1 MSDEWCLA
9 GVGHNGNGRLPHRLS
24 DVLEAGC
31 GNLEDPA
38 AAEPRRGWSDGAVHR
53 PRDRGHG
60 PPERLGEGRDEVILH
75 LAQEAHGDVPLLWP
89 HRPEACHRTQLQR
102 RKPPYRRVVGPH
114 GDEHPHAQVCP
125 TVHIGGWESRRPRAG
140 CGGTGGELTGVLDMF
155 GLEGRVVV
163 ITGASSGLGAAVA
176 LAVAQAGA
184 DVVIGARRREM
195 LEATAARVEGIG
207 RKALVVPTDVTVVED
222 CQRLVQRATETFG
235 RLDGLVNNAGVATA
249 VPALQESPEQFRA
262 VIDLNLMGAYWT
274 AQAAAAAMTSGGSI
288 VNVSSI
294 IGLTSAELPQAAY
307 ATSKAGLLGLTRDLA
322 AQWSGRRSI
331 RVNALAPGFFE
342 SEMTDLCRP
351 GTSSHSPDGHL
362 SAVSVDRR
370 RSPRWWC
377 SSSPMPPAS

>member
-1 MSDEWCLA
+1 M
-9 GVGHNGNGRLPHRLS
+9 
-24 DVLEAGC
+24 
-31 GNLEDPA
+31 
-38 AAEPRRGWSDGAVHR
+38 
-53 PRDRGHG
+53 
-60 PPERLGEGRDEVILH
+60 
-75 LAQEAHGDVPLLWP
+75 
-89 HRPEACHRTQLQR
+89 
-102 RKPPYRRVVGPH
+102 
-114 GDEHPHAQVCP
+114 
-125 TVHIGGWESRRPRAG
+125 
-140 CGGTGGELTGVLDMF
+140 TGVLDTF

-176 LAVAQAGA
+176 LAVAGAGA

-351 GTSSHSPDGHL
+351 GYLESLAARTPLGRIGRPEEIASVVVFLLSDAASFMTGSTLVVDGGL
-362 SAVSVDRR
+362 SIA
-370 RSPRWWC
+370 
-377 SSSPMPPAS
+377 

>member
-1 MSDEWCLA
+1 M
-9 GVGHNGNGRLPHRLS
+9 
-24 DVLEAGC
+24 
-31 GNLEDPA
+31 
-38 AAEPRRGWSDGAVHR
+38 
-53 PRDRGHG
+53 
-60 PPERLGEGRDEVILH
+60 
-75 LAQEAHGDVPLLWP
+75 
-89 HRPEACHRTQLQR
+89 
-102 RKPPYRRVVGPH
+102 
-114 GDEHPHAQVCP
+114 
-125 TVHIGGWESRRPRAG
+125 
-140 CGGTGGELTGVLDMF
+140 TGVLDTF

-176 LAVAQAGA
+176 LAV
-184 DVVIGARRREM
+184 RRREM

-207 RKALVVPTDVTVVED
+207 RKALVVPTDVTLVED

-351 GTSSHSPDGHL
+351 GYLESLAGRTPLGRIGRPEEIASVVVFLLSDAASFMTGSTLVVDGGL
-362 SAVSVDRR
+362 SIA
-370 RSPRWWC
+370 
-377 SSSPMPPAS
+377 